1 MSERQLRAAGR
12 RGTPQSARSVVRE
25 LARQHPDLVTADGG
39 PSDWLLV
46 WDAQIAPQIT
56 RSPARFTLDYLF
68 VDADAVPALVVTA
81 RSTDTRVRREAIGR
95 VLDLAANGV
104 QGWSASQLR
113 AALTATKGD
122 AVRAVANWRRGTPLD
137 VDDFLARVDDNLQ
150 RGRLRLILATD
161 VIPDEMRRLVGFLDD
176 QLDRTRLYALELS
189 RPALTDGETALPA
202 RVQRPSSKRVAHSG
216 GASVAR
222 RSRDDM
228 LSQATPETHTVL
240 DRIETLAHDLNLI
253 IEHSPSALL
262 LKTGARETLA
272 AVYFPWNT
280 IDIALQRLRDKG
292 WSEQAERIHHALQT
306 TTTKRLPARSP
317 AVPTA
322 DALGNWPLV
331 REALSTMANLYAAG
345 SESPLHGAAV
355 RLVSFDPLSS

>member
-25 LARQHPDLVTADGG
+25 LARQHPDLVTAEGG
-39 PSDWLLV
+39 PSEWLLV
-46 WDAQIAPQIT
+46 WDAQIAPQII

-68 VDADAVPALVVTA
+68 VDADGVPALVVAA

-104 QGWSASQLR
+104 QGWSAAQLR
-113 AALTATKGD
+113 EALTATQGD
-122 AVRAVANWRRGTPLD
+122 AIRAVAAWQPDTNLD
-137 VDDFLARVDDNLQ
+137 LDDFLARVGDNLQ
-150 RGRLRLILATD
+150 QGRLRLILATD
-161 VIPDEMRRLVGFLDD
+161 VVPDEMRRLVSFLDD

-189 RPALTDGETALPA
+189 RPALTYGETAVPA

-216 GASVAR
+216 APATR

-228 LSQATPETHTVL
+228 LSEATPETRTVL

-253 IEHSPSALL
+253 TEHSPSALL

-280 IDIALQRLRDKG
+280 IDIPLQRLRDKG
-292 WSEQAERIHHALQT
+292 WSEQAERIHYALQS

-322 DALGNWPLV
+322 DALNNWPLV
-331 REALSTMANLYAAG
+331 REALTTMAGLYAAG
-345 SESPLHGAAV
+345 SESPLHGAAA
-355 RLVSFDPLSS
+355 RLVSFDPLSN